1 MLWIVNLCKVRR
13 LRTFLHCECVLAM
26 QQRPSKLSTDLM
38 QICSHVA
45 LLHFVLVSSI
55 FFLLPVVQVPGWD
68 TCWFQPLCPEEGM
81 QLVVSSH
88 GRSSS
93 CAPLTTPAAVLW
105 PLTVTDAVEHL
116 SQISAHQCPKSE
128 MEVDSSVSWLLEKG
142 RDWIVPCGYPDW
154 LGLWEQVLDIML
166 AMCCQLQVQTSP
178 KKQSEKLLNRRS
190 GLSVM
195 HN

>member
-1 MLWIVNLCKVRR
+1 
-13 LRTFLHCECVLAM
+13 M

-55 FFLLPVVQVPGWD
+55 FFL
-68 TCWFQPLCPEEGM
+68 PEEGM

-88 GRSSS
+88 GRCSS

-105 PLTVTDAVEHL
+105 PLTVTDAGEHL

-128 MEVDSSVSWLLEKG
+128 MEVNSSVSWLLEKG

-154 LGLWEQVLDIML
+154 LDLWEQVLDIML

-178 KKQSEKLLNRRS
+178 KMQSEKLLNRRS

-195 HN
+195 HNYERHTASLKQKFVTSL